1 MPCEG
6 LLLYAVPLLSGGH
19 VGIPSGKAVCARRRA
34 QEPGDADTLDIV
46 MSSRNSW

>member
-6 LLLYAVPLLSGGH
+6 LLLYAVPLLPAGH

-34 QEPGDADTLDIV
+34 QEPGDPDTPDIV
-46 MSSRNSW
+46 ASSRNSW